1 MIKSIKPKISIFTI
15 LTFILIFFS
24 SCKISHREMAP
35 GLLLTFDDRNM
46 LNWEKQIPL
55 FEKYDAHVTFFVDH
69 FDLLTTAQL
78 EALHK
83 LKNAGNTIGCHGL
96 RHLKAAEYSE
106 KYSIEK
112 YISDEIAPAIE
123 LMNSKGYFPTSFAYP
138 SSNRNE
144 KTDNELL
151 KYFRHLRS
159 GCSIEGEI
167 SKTERYFTKVED
179 IHKKGM
185 LDGAGFHPKSKSDEL
200 VSQAKKAI
208 DRISKNGELLV
219 MYAHDIR
226 SVSED
231 GPRHFITID
240 ALEEILLYSKVN
252 HIKLYS
258 YDELP

>member
-1 MIKSIKPKISIFTI
+1 MIESVNPKIIFFTI

-24 SCKISHREMAP
+24 SCKHTGEEMTA

-78 EALHK
+78 EALQK
-83 LKNAGNTIGCHGL
+83 LKNAGHAIGCHGL
-96 RHLKAAEYSE
+96 NHLKAAEYSE
-106 KYSIEK
+106 EYSIEK

-151 KYFRHLRS
+151 KYFRHLRC
-159 GCSIEGEI
+159 GWPIEGEI

-179 IHKKGM
+179 VHKRGM
-185 LDGAGFHPKSKSDEL
+185 MYGASFHPKSKSDEL
-200 VSQAKKAI
+200 VSQAKKVI

-219 MYAHDIR
+219 LYAHDIR
-226 SVSED
+226 NESEE
-231 GPRHFITID
+231 GPKHFITID
-240 ALEEILLYSKVN
+240 ALEEILLYSKDN

>member
-1 MIKSIKPKISIFTI
+1 
-15 LTFILIFFS
+15 
-24 SCKISHREMAP
+24 MAP

-69 FDLLTTAQL
+69 FDELTTAQL
-78 EALHK
+78 EALQK
-83 LKNAGNTIGCHGL
+83 LKNAGHTIGCHGL

-112 YISDEIAPAIE
+112 YISDEITPAIE
-123 LMNSKGYFPTSFAYP
+123 SMNKMGFFPTSFAYP
-138 SSNRNE
+138 SCNRNE

-151 KYFRHLRS
+151 KYFRHLR
-159 GCSIEGEI
+159 GGWPIEGEI

-179 IHKKGM
+179 VHKTGR
-185 LDGAGFHPKSKSDEL
+185 LDGASFHPKSKSDEL
-200 VSQAKKAI
+200 VSQAKEAI

-219 MYAHDIR
+219 LYAHDIR
-226 SVSED
+226 NESED
-231 GPRHFITID
+231 GTKHFITID